1 MASSAIETLLRDT
14 EAALATAMQ
23 DGKLT
28 PVEVVTVAVQISQK
42 VFVLSALSDAQKE
55 ALIYM
60 CLSKGVSAIGGLE
73 AQEHVLLAA
82 VTAAKALRDAIPA
95 PVQGLLAAWLPF
107 CFATKQAVETV
118 PPKDAALIEEAVR
131 CRAAGVTLR
140 LDPQTVETTLVSAAQ
155 TSSDQALQSV
165 KAVNTPP
172 QNTPAEVPNP
182 PASAPASQ

>member
-1 MASSAIETLLRDT
+1 MELSPVEQLLRET
-14 EAALATAMQ
+14 QAALATAMQ

-28 PVEVVTVAVQISQK
+28 HVEVVTVAVQISQK
-42 VFVLSALSDAQKE
+42 VYVLSALSAAQKE

-107 CFATKQAVETV
+107 CFSGKQGVETIL
-118 PPKDAALIEEAVR
+118 PKDAALIEEAVR
-131 CRAAGVTLR
+131 CRSAGVTLR
-140 LDPQTVETTLVSAAQ
+140 ADPQNVETTLVSAAQ
-155 TSSDQALQSV
+155 TAVDQAPSV
-165 KAVNTPP
+165 KVENTPP
-172 QNTPAEVPNP
+172 QNTSAEVPSQ
-182 PASAPASQ
+182 PASSPVSQ

>member
-1 MASSAIETLLRDT
+1 MASSPIETLVRDT

-42 VFVLSALSDAQKE
+42 VYALSALSAAQKE

-107 CFATKQAVETV
+107 CFSVPNAVETIL
-118 PPKDAALIEEAVR
+118 PKDATLIEEAVR
-131 CRAAGVTLR
+131 CRSVGVTLR
-140 LDPQTVETTLVSAAQ
+140 LDLSGST
-155 TSSDQALQSV
+155 
-165 KAVNTPP
+165 VNTPVSTQESQSEP
-172 QNTPAEVPNP
+172 
-182 PASAPASQ
+182 SRAP

>member
-1 MASSAIETLLRDT
+1 MTSTLETILRDT
-14 EAALATAMQ
+14 EEALTTAMH

-42 VFVLSALSDAQKE
+42 VHILSSLTAAQKE

-60 CLSKGVSAIGGLE
+60 CLSKGVSAVGGLE

-95 PVQGLLAAWLPF
+95 PVQGLLAIWLPL
-107 CFATKQAVETV
+107 CFAAPSAAETLA
-118 PPKDAALIEEAVR
+118 PKDAALVEEALR
-131 CRAAGVTLR
+131 CHPAAMTLR
-140 LDPQTVETTLVSAAQ
+140 LDPQNVTPSQVSVVPPAADPLTVTKE
-155 TSSDQALQSV
+155 
-165 KAVNTPP
+165 NTPP
-172 QNTPAEVPNP
+172 QSKSGEAPSQ

>member
-1 MASSAIETLLRDT
+1 MELSPVEQLLRET
-14 EAALATAMQ
+14 QAALATAMQ

-42 VFVLSALSDAQKE
+42 IYVLSALSAAQKE

-107 CFATKQAVETV
+107 CFAAPAAEVLA
-118 PPKDAALIEEAVR
+118 PKDAALIEEAVR
-131 CRAAGVTLR
+131 CRPAGVTLR
-140 LDPQTVETTLVSAAQ
+140 LDPQNVETTLVSAAQ
-155 TSSDQALQSV
+155 TVDQTPSV
-165 KAVNTPP
+165 KVENTPP
-172 QNTPAEVPNP
+172 QNTSAEVPSQ
-182 PASAPASQ
+182 PASSPASQ